1 MLRNLQH
8 KSGRSP
14 FGLKGV
20 ENWGKSLVKL
30 NIHHSSDH
38 GNHATFGH
46 RGCRLGSGCR
56 GSRFGLCIGIMSLM
70 TCEIREGGLQKYGVF
85 TNGKMSIFW
94 NKNTLQNGRKL
105 NEERALR
112 INRHMRLQLYPGKK
126 WRPRP
131 TPLPVD
137 GFLTPRGG
145 NGRSDCRSQARQSRS
160 GSHGSAHQAGQSP
173 ERRRHLCPC
182 SLSHK
187 NKT

>member
-85 TNGKMSIFW
+85 TNGKMSCEI
-94 NKNTLQNGRKL
+94 
-105 NEERALR
+105 
-112 INRHMRLQLYPGKK
+112 HY
-126 WRPRP
+126 
-131 TPLPVD
+131 
-137 GFLTPRGG
+137 
-145 NGRSDCRSQARQSRS
+145 
-160 GSHGSAHQAGQSP
+160 
-173 ERRRHLCPC
+173 
-182 SLSHK
+182 
-187 NKT
+187 KTGEN